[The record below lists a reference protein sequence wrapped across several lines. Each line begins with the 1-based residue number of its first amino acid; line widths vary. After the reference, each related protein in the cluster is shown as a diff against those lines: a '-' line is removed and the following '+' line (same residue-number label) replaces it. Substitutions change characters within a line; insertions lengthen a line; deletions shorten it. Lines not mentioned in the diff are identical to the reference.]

1 MSGLIRAL
9 FPPGRSPGNSRGV
22 TMQGL
27 WGEWFK
33 GLTGGKLRVE
43 CVAGGACEEGREV
56 KQRLAE
62 LRSHLLDV

>member
-1 MSGLIRAL
+1 
-9 FPPGRSPGNSRGV
+9 
-22 TMQGL
+22 MQGL
-27 WGEWFK
+27 LGGWFK